1 MPNDAFVVRLS
12 KKTVIAG
19 VIAIAAIAGG
29 ASVYFAGGLL
39 GSMGAPPAKAAD
51 SPPPP
56 PAAKPDP
63 NAPPTV
69 ELTESQAVAIK
80 TETVADHVFPQEKQ
94 AVGNIDFNEDQSVL
108 VYPPYQ
114 GLILQLFAK
123 VGDDVRKGQTLF
135 TIQSPD
141 LIQAEST
148 LISAAGVL
156 DLTQRALTRARQ
168 LYAVQGIAQ
177 KDLEQAVS
185 DEMTAEGNLRAARDA
200 VRVFGK
206 TDDEID
212 QMVKSRKIDPALVVP
227 APIAG
232 RITARTAAPGDLVQP
247 GSPPAPYAMADLS
260 IIWMLAFVPESDSPL
275 YHLGQELKV
284 SVLAYP
290 DKVFEGKIT
299 TIGTTV
305 DPNTHRLMVRAAIE
319 DPNHALR
326 PNMFATFVITTGD
339 ALRAPGVPLDSV
351 VREPDGTMTVW
362 VATDKRHYTQR
373 VVTLGLEHD
382 GFQQIAD
389 GLKTGET
396 VATDG
401 AILLDAIAAGGA
413 TD

>member
-1 MPNDAFVVRLS
+1 MSNDAFVVRLS

-19 VIAIAAIAGG
+19 AVAIAAVVGG
-29 ASVYFAGGLL
+29 VGVYFAGGLL
-39 GSMGAPPAKAAD
+39 GSMGAPPARAAD

-63 NAPPTV
+63 NAPPAV
-69 ELTESQAVAIK
+69 DLTESQAGAIK
-80 TETVADHVFPQEKQ
+80 TETVTDRSFPQQKL
-94 AVGNIDFNEDQSVL
+94 ALGNIDFNEDQAVL

-123 VGDDVRKGQTLF
+123 IGDDVQKGQTLF

-156 DLTQRALTRARQ
+156 DLTQRALSRARQ
-168 LYAVQGIAQ
+168 LFAVQGIAQ

-206 TDDEID
+206 TDDQID
-212 QMVKSRKIDPALVVP
+212 QIVKSRKIDPALVVT
-227 APIAG
+227 APIPG

-260 IIWMLAFVPESDSPL
+260 TIWMQAFVPESDTPL
-275 YHLGQELKV
+275 YRVGQEVKV
-284 SVLAYP
+284 SVMAYP
-290 DKVFEGKIT
+290 GKVFEGTIS
-299 TIGTTV
+299 TIGATV
-305 DPNTHRLMVRAAIE
+305 DPNTHRLMTRSAIQ
-319 DPNHALR
+319 DPDHLLR
-326 PNMFATFVITTGD
+326 PNMLATFVITTGP
-339 ALRAPGVPLDSV
+339 AVNGIGVPFDAV
-351 VREPDGTMTVW
+351 VREPDGTMTAW
-362 VATDKRHYTQR
+362 VTTDKRHYTQR
-373 VVTLGLEHD
+373 IVKLGLQD
-382 GFQQIAD
+382 ASDYQIVD
-389 GLKTGET
+389 GLKEGET
-396 VATDG
+396 IATEG
-401 AILLDAIAAGGA
+401 AILLDNIAAGGA